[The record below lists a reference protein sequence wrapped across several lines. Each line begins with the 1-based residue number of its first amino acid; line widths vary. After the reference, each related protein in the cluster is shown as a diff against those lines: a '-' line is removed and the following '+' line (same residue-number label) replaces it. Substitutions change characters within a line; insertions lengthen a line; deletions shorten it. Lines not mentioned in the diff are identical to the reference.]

1 MLKSIF
7 LTFFLYYYTRLS
19 LICCGW
25 FIWEKTF
32 KNVDLTSFFLVF
44 LLDQL
49 HRLQII
55 LAGKIM
61 WILNT
66 YIVHID
72 SCCLLLT
79 PLIIH
84 IGIVFMFFHKKSPYN
99 SWIHYLIV
107 KLCDQKNKYVINTNW
122 IRINPCSEIYHALVI
137 LFPGNKIG
145 RKWRK

>member
-1 MLKSIF
+1 M
-7 LTFFLYYYTRLS
+7 FFEILPLLYYKRLS
-19 LICCGW
+19 LIFCSC
-25 FIWEKTF
+25 FIWKKIQKCWFST
-32 KNVDLTSFFLVF
+32 FFLF
-44 LLDQL
+44 FLDQL

-122 IRINPCSEIYHALVI
+122 IKINPCSEIYHALVI
-137 LFPGNKIG
+137 LFPGHKIG